1 MPGGK
6 VPETFFSATLGC
18 SAPRDAVTELIH
30 ATATAGRK
38 LICTNIYV
46 GTGYFR
52 FVAVALDP
60 TRRK

>member
-1 MPGGK
+1 MEFKP
-6 VPETFFSATLGC
+6 VYRLIV
-18 SAPRDAVTELIH
+18 DAVSKVIH